1 MKELFH
7 RTSVRKYLDKQVEDE
22 KVEMMLKGAM
32 AAPSAGNQQPWEFY
46 VVKNKETIEKLSK
59 TSLYASC
66 CAYAPLTFAACYR
79 INCRM
84 PEYAHIDMSASV
96 ENLLLEADSLGLG
109 AVWLGIAPLKERMD
123 AVREV
128 LNIPEDLE
136 AFAIIPCGYPESV
149 RPQQDRFDKD
159 RIHYVL

>member
-66 CAYAPLTFAACYR
+66 SASAPLTFVACYH
-79 INCRM
+79 IKCRM